1 MLNTQSKKISSG
13 FSSGSG
19 FSAANP
25 SGPVGSVGSMGSSAA
40 SVGSVGSV
48 GSSVS
53 SFESLLLRIREQLG
67 YEFPNAAVVEL
78 PLIISKETQEALIRL
93 EQESGLE
100 AAEKAILTAIDKI
113 NRGALE
119 TVDKLIRD
127 NLYSTRLTEPNR
139 IDAGA

>member
-1 MLNTQSKKISSG
+1 MVNNQSKEI
-13 FSSGSG
+13 SSGSG
-19 FSAANP
+19 SSVA
-25 SGPVGSVGSMGSSAA
+25 SVGSAA
-40 SVGSVGSV
+40 SVGSVG
-48 GSSVS
+48 SVS

-78 PLIISKETQEALIRL
+78 PLIISRETQEALIRL

-100 AAEKAILTAIDKI
+100 AVEKAILTAIDKI

-127 NLYSTRLTEPNR
+127 NLYSTRLTESNR

>member
-1 MLNTQSKKISSG
+1 MLNNHKEISS
-13 FSSGSG
+13 SSGS
-19 FSAANP
+19 
-25 SGPVGSVGSMGSSAA
+25 SVADSS
-40 SVGSVGSV
+40 GSVGSV
-48 GSSVS
+48 GSVS

-78 PLIISKETQEALIRL
+78 PLIISRETQEALLSTER
-93 EQESGLE
+93 ERGLE

-113 NRGALE
+113 NRGSLE

-127 NLYSTRLTEPNR
+127 NLYSTRLTESNR

>member
-25 SGPVGSVGSMGSSAA
+25 SCSVGSVGSMGSSAA
-40 SVGSVGSV
+40 SVGSVGS
-48 GSSVS
+48 GSSAS

>member
-25 SGPVGSVGSMGSSAA
+25 SGP
-40 SVGSVGSV
+40 VGSV

-100 AAEKAILTAIDKI
+100 AVEKAILTAIDKI

-127 NLYSTRLTEPNR
+127 NLFSTRLTESS
-139 IDAGA
+139 GADLGA

>member
-25 SGPVGSVGSMGSSAA
+25 SGSVGSVGSMGSSAA
-40 SVGSVGSV
+40 SVGSVG
-48 GSSVS
+48 SVS